1 MSLLKRLLT
10 RPSSEARATPQ
21 PGTERPDEPAAA
33 SVTVPAGHE
42 VTMFQPASA
51 PIVDRLPGGTVIAQL
66 GTSSD
71 EYLEELQQVSEEV
84 DDLLEWYGA
93 SPVPIVLAARKFQ
106 VSDLFAPNDFDAVA
120 LPGLVLWV
128 IDASSSQLWLRNP
141 EPLLQAI
148 NRAGTQRMGGS
159 PIQQYVLLTIQQDQ
173 VATAGAIEQTLNVL
187 PPPGTADFIRLL
199 ASTGVSLGAVPEDGI
214 FFVEVRRPDVVVGG
228 LLMAPL
234 PDLGTAQAAAGP
246 QTVATVARAP
256 RLRRLTLAAL
266 EQPGADT
273 RRQLYQELLSRDIA
287 LLIIV
292 DRQGRAAPMTWPR
305 FGSALPVFPDITS
318 LLQAADD
325 LHMDRQTLVWAHL
338 QPRDLFA
345 WVDRDLSCGV
355 ALNVYKDRNSPLY
368 VPLSQP
374 HVTELARGRIPDAL

>member
-10 RPSSEARATPQ
+10 RPSSEERATSQ
-21 PGTERPDEPAAA
+21 PGTAQPDEPAAA
-33 SVTVPAGHE
+33 SFTVPAGHE
-42 VTMFQPASA
+42 VTMFQPASV

-71 EYLEELQQVSEEV
+71 EYLEELQQVSE
-84 DDLLEWYGA
+84 DMNDLLEWHGA
-93 SPVPIVLAARKFQ
+93 SPVPIVLAACMFQ

-128 IDASSSQLWLRNP
+128 IDASSGQLWLRNP

-148 NRAGTQRMGGS
+148 NRAGAQRVGGS
-159 PIQQYVLLTIQQDQ
+159 PIQQYVLLTIQQDR
-173 VATAGAIEQTLNVL
+173 VATAGVIEQTLSVR
-187 PPPGTADFIRLL
+187 PPPGAADFIRLL

-214 FFVEVRRPDVVVGG
+214 FFVEVRRPDVVVGA

-234 PDLGTAQAAAGP
+234 PELGIAQAAAGP

-305 FGSALPVFPDITS
+305 FGLALPVFPDITS

-325 LHMDRQTLVWAHL
+325 LHMDRQTLAWAHL

-345 WVDRDLSCGV
+345 WVDRDLSCSV

-368 VPLSQP
+368 VLLSQP